1 MCRCGARLEPAKAH
15 NRNGTTA
22 PRGKTF
28 ALPNIMTAVRAGDF
42 EAVTTYRIGPAKRS
56 RRYTVFTLTDP
67 ARVVVDVRAAFPT
80 IQRRVYFSSSA
91 SLASRAPLSMPRRS
105 GGNLIGTDGASGF
118 PQGPQASE
126 TAWIREVRMASPKLA

>member
-1 MCRCGARLEPAKAH
+1 MCRCGTRLEPAKAH

-56 RRYTVFTLTDP
+56 RGYTVFTLTDP

-80 IQRRVYFSSSA
+80 IQRRVYFFLGFSGISSPIVDA
-91 SLASRAPLSMPRRS
+91 A
-105 GGNLIGTDGASGF
+105 T
-118 PQGPQASE
+118 
-126 TAWIREVRMASPKLA
+126 VRGEPHRD